1 MTLPGL
7 PVAESRRGDE
17 DRSLSWSD
25 MTIAAQI
32 KFEVSCQKGSTG
44 ARQRLERR
52 CASCSARF
60 SSRADACEMKM
71 GERMIL
77 VAATTADRS

>member
-1 MTLPGL
+1 MSVPGL

-25 MTIAAQI
+25 MTTAAQV

-44 ARQRLERR
+44 AR
-52 CASCSARF
+52 ARGLSGAVQAAKCC
-60 SSRADACEMKM
+60 SSRAEACEMKM
-71 GERMIL
+71 DEMGDVVSATAER
-77 VAATTADRS
+77 

>member
-25 MTIAAQI
+25 MTTAALV

-44 ARQRLERR
+44 ARARGLSGAVQA
-52 CASCSARF
+52 ASAVH
-60 SSRADACEMKM
+60 ACEMKM
-71 GERMIL
+71 DEMGDVVSATAER
-77 VAATTADRS
+77 